1 LHGVKTP
8 DLNLLIALDA
18 LLQEQNVSRAAKR
31 VGLSTPAMSHAL
43 ARLRGQLGDPLLVRA
58 GQRMVVTPRAADLRD
73 RVHAL
78 AEDALA
84 VMRPEPT
91 RDLKNLERTF
101 RIKASDMVMCV
112 LGGELDRRLRAVPG
126 VAIHVMP
133 PQYEEPALLRAGTV
147 DLAIGVYDYSPYSD
161 LPSDLRIQQLF
172 EDHFTCVV
180 RKDHPTVGRTLTLEQ
195 YVALDHVQIA
205 PRGQP
210 GGYVDELLAEL
221 GHKRRIAR
229 AVPFFIAALTLV
241 AETDYLLTVSG
252 QLARR
257 LAEPLGLKLVQP
269 PRSLNLEPNHMAQ
282 LWHPRNDKDPAHRWL
297 RETIA
302 EAAKVSTSE
311 VKGSPRGASPR
322 ASRAP

>member
-1 LHGVKTP
+1 MKSP

-43 ARLRGQLGDPLLVRA
+43 ARLRKQLGDPLLVRA

-78 AEDALA
+78 SEETLG
-84 VMRPEPT
+84 VLRPEPS
-91 RDLKNLERTF
+91 RDLKKLERAF
-101 RIKASDMVMCV
+101 RIKASDMVLCV
-112 LGGELDRRLRAVPG
+112 LGPALDKMVRELPG
-126 VAIHVMP
+126 VSLHVMP
-133 PQYEEPALLRAGTV
+133 PQFEEPALLRAGTV
-147 DLAIGVYDYSPYSD
+147 DLAIGVYDYTPYSD
-161 LPSDLRIQQLF
+161 LPNDLRIQQLF

-195 YVALDHVQIA
+195 YVSLDHVQIA

-221 GHKRRIAR
+221 GHKRRIVR
-229 AVPFFIAALTLV
+229 AVPYFIAALVLV
-241 AETDYLLTVSG
+241 AETDYVLTVSG

-257 LAEPLGLKLVQP
+257 LAEPLGLRLVQP
-269 PRSLNLEPNHMAQ
+269 PRSLALEPNHMAQ

-297 RETIA
+297 RESIA
-302 EAAKVSTSE
+302 EAAKIST
-311 VKGSPRGASPR
+311 RNR
-322 ASRAP
+322 